1 MLKNTYRIFT
11 CAAFILIASC
21 DGTKTTEDVNVTDIT
36 SAWIIKNAVIYDGS
50 GGLPIDADVRI
61 KNGLID
67 SIGIF
72 DPIDGEIVWDAK
84 RLVLSPGFIDPHS
97 HHDSKLMD
105 NLAPASVLAQG
116 ITTIVSGMDGYA
128 SEFGAPFV
136 SVKNVFAH
144 FEKNTPA
151 INLAFFG
158 PHNTYRS
165 LVMKDDYKRPATE
178 QETEQMKNLLL
189 GDLNAGALGLSTG
202 LEYEPALYSD
212 TQEIIALAKLAS
224 EHGGKYSSHIR
235 SEDVK
240 VTEAFDE
247 VIRIAR
253 EANIPAN
260 ISHIKLAMYDLY
272 GDSTKVIE
280 KLNAARAEGLDITAD
295 IYPYDGWQST
305 LSILIPSRDYSD
317 RAAAEYALKSI
328 AAPSTIIFARY
339 EGKPEYIGKTLQQI
353 ADEANVDPV
362 DMLMKLLQNADEND
376 LDESIIGRNISEVD
390 IQNFMKWPFTAIT
403 TDGGIDDRHPRG
415 QGTYARVLAR
425 YVRDKNV
432 LSLSEAIKKMTSLP
446 AQNLGIKNRGMI
458 KEGYAA
464 DLVVF
469 DPVAVQDHATFED
482 PIKYSTG
489 VSGVWVNG
497 ELVWDNGKATSV
509 RPGQIIR
516 REGQK

>member
-1 MLKNTYRIFT
+1 
-11 CAAFILIASC
+11 
-21 DGTKTTEDVNVTDIT
+21 
-36 SAWIIKNAVIYDGS
+36 
-50 GGLPIDADVRI
+50 
-61 KNGLID
+61 
-67 SIGIF
+67 
-72 DPIDGEIVWDAK
+72 
-84 RLVLSPGFIDPHS
+84 
-97 HHDSKLMD
+97 
-105 NLAPASVLAQG
+105 
-116 ITTIVSGMDGYA
+116 
-128 SEFGAPFV
+128 
-136 SVKNVFAH
+136 
-144 FEKNTPA
+144 
-151 INLAFFG
+151 
-158 PHNTYRS
+158 
-165 LVMKDDYKRPATE
+165 
-178 QETEQMKNLLL
+178 
-189 GDLNAGALGLSTG
+189 
-202 LEYEPALYSD
+202 
-212 TQEIIALAKLAS
+212 
-224 EHGGKYSSHIR
+224 
-235 SEDVK
+235 
-240 VTEAFDE
+240 
-247 VIRIAR
+247 
-253 EANIPAN
+253 
-260 ISHIKLAMYDLY
+260 MYDLY